1 MVVRNYIS
9 GSYPVVDAYS
19 GVNAIHEELLDNNY
33 LVVLEQ
39 GNYSGI
45 LTANDLIE
53 RPHKLV
59 IDCLTDKPK
68 LSPDDSILAAMD
80 LFSKDKSVALPVFNK
95 EKFIGVVE
103 KKQLLLSLK
112 EKIVLLHKKSLI
124 SENSKSQF
132 LRNLSHEIRTPLNV
146 ILGFLNILADLDIED
161 FKKDGLDHFN
171 IVRQN
176 ADHFLI
182 RVNDLV
188 ELALIHSGDNISI
201 HSEPVVIENI
211 FTEIKDH
218 FEGLDNYKNKKVVL
232 EYLNTNAKASIHTD
246 YQKTK
251 HILYHLVDNA
261 VKFSPE
267 QGKVTF
273 GVKSLDEGEIIFI
286 VTNNNNGRAKISDE
300 KKIFELFEKDESTEP
315 GFVEGLGTGLTIVKE
330 LIDLLKGKVWI
341 DTNTENETAFY
352 FSIPIQLEHQLELS

>member
-1 MVVRNYIS
+1 MVVKNYIS
-9 GSYPVVDAYS
+9 GSYPVVDAYT
-19 GVNAIHEELLDNNY
+19 GVNVIHEELLDNNY

-59 IDCLTDKPK
+59 VDCLTEKPK
-68 LSPDDSILAAMD
+68 LNPDDSILAAMD
-80 LFSKDKSVALPVFNK
+80 LFSKNKSVALPVFNK
-95 EKFIGVVE
+95 ENFIGVVE

-112 EKIVLLHKKSLI
+112 EKIILLHKKSLI

-161 FKKDGLDHFN
+161 FKNDGMDHFN

-188 ELALIHSGDNISI
+188 ELALIHSGDNISV
-201 HSEPVVIENI
+201 HSESVVIENI
-211 FTEIKDH
+211 FIEIKDH
-218 FEGLDNYKNKKVVL
+218 FESLDNYKNKKVTL
-232 EYLNTNAKASIHTD
+232 EYLNTNAEACIYTD

-261 VKFSPE
+261 IKFSPKH
-267 QGKVTF
+267 GTVIY
-273 GVKSLDEGEIIFI
+273 GVKSLDDGEIVFV
-286 VTNNNNGRAKISDE
+286 VTNHNNGRAKISDE

-315 GFVEGLGTGLTIVKE
+315 GFFEGLGTGLTIVKE

-341 DTNTENETAFY
+341 DTNATDETTFY
-352 FSIPIQLEHQLELS
+352 FSIPIQVKQRQE